1 MRFADSET
9 QKLLRDTARSYLAEH
24 FSWER
29 LYEVH
34 HGEGGLSGEELAG
47 FAELGWFGLLVPEPA
62 GGGATLL
69 DAAVVIEEFG
79 YAAVP
84 APVAAANVAAALLSA
99 APRSAGDG
107 NAIDGHLA
115 GIARGRP
122 LYTFSD
128 AVRRRGSAAVNLRG
142 GSSGDKTALASTG
155 GTLSGTLPLLP
166 FANISEF
173 VLAPLAVEGEPAF
186 AAVALAGARLE
197 EVEVLDRRGYA
208 NAHFGQ
214 APFDNDAVLA
224 TGAGALELH
233 ERLDALVTALSLI
246 ELVGMMQRILEMTTE
261 YVTTR
266 VQFGKP
272 IGTFQ
277 AVRHRAAE
285 LLMQTDTTRW
295 AAYHALW
302 RLQQD
307 PTDSEEIWLAKH
319 WAIGA
324 ANRVYQIAH
333 LLHGG
338 VGVGTEYPLHLFTQ
352 SLVAFAVRGGTMD
365 EMVDRTVETMKRRQT
380 AEARR

>member
-34 HGEGGLSGEELAG
+34 HGDGGLTGEELAG
-47 FAELGWFGLLVPEPA
+47 FAELGWFGLVVPEPA

-69 DAAVVIEEFG
+69 DAAIVIEEFG

-84 APVAAANVAAALLSA
+84 APVLAANAAAALLA
-99 APRSAGDG
+99 AVEGSTVE
-107 NAIDGHLA
+107 GHLA

-128 AVRRRGSAAVNLRG
+128 AARRRGSGAVNLRG
-142 GSSGDKTALASTG
+142 RAAGDAPSLTAAG

-166 FANISEF
+166 FASICDF

-186 AAVALAGARLE
+186 AVVPLAGARLE

-208 NAHFGQ
+208 NAHFEKVALDGE
-214 APFDNDAVLA
+214 AVLA
-224 TGAGALELH
+224 TGARAIELH
-233 ERLDALVTALSLI
+233 ERFDALVTALSLI

-302 RLQQD
+302 RLQED
-307 PTDSEEIWLAKH
+307 PTDSEEVWLAKH

-338 VGVGTEYPLHLFTQ
+338 VGVGTEYPLHLLTQALVSFT
-352 SLVAFAVRGGTMD
+352 VRGGTMD
-365 EMVDRTVETMKRRQT
+365 EMVDRTLETMKRRQT
-380 AEARR
+380 VEATT

>member
-9 QKLLRDTARSYLAEH
+9 QKLLRDTARSYLAGH

-34 HGEGGLSGEELAG
+34 HGEGGLTGEELAG

-62 GGGATLL
+62 GGGASLL

-84 APVAAANVAAALLSA
+84 APVLAANAAAALLSA
-99 APRSAGDG
+99 AAQNSA
-107 NAIDGHLA
+107 IEGHLA

-128 AVRRRGSAAVNLRG
+128 DARRRGSP
-142 GSSGDKTALASTG
+142 DDALALTSSA

-166 FANISEF
+166 FANICEF

-186 AAVALAGARLE
+186 AVVPLAGARLE
-197 EVEVLDRRGYA
+197 TVEVLDRRGYA
-208 NAHFGQ
+208 NAHFEQ
-214 APFDNDAVLA
+214 APFDGEAA
-224 TGAGALELH
+224 IAIGAGAIELH
-233 ERLDALVTALSLI
+233 ERLDALVTVLSLI

-302 RLQQD
+302 RLQED
-307 PTDSEEIWLAKH
+307 PTDSEEVWLAKH

-338 VGVGTEYPLHLFTQ
+338 VGVGTEYPLHLFPQ
-352 SLVAFAVRGGTMD
+352 GLVSFAVRGGTMD
-365 EMVDRTVETMKRRQT
+365 EMVDRTLETLKRKQTVEAST
-380 AEARR
+380 